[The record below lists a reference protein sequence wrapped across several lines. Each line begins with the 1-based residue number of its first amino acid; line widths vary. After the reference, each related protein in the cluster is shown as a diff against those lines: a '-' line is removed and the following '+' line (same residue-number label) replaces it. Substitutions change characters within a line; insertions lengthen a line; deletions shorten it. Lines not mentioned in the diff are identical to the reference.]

1 VTDPLSRLKGLI
13 DNPGHW
19 MDVAPSRADLQQL
32 YDELVSEVQHAFRV
46 DRDDQFRIDA
56 EVWVQAWE
64 GTAADLGISNDP
76 AGVQRGLEIV
86 KRFLAREAQ
95 DDLPVRGKKEEQ
107 DIQSRVAPLNDCVE
121 TTGSTA
127 EKSPGEV
134 ITAERTKKRAKRRL
148 CMPCEKWWPA
158 KHRECPE
165 CGADTEREL

>member
-1 VTDPLSRLKGLI
+1 MNSPKLQFDDSVEDVPVSGRAVVLTDEMWRALRFAAEWMCARAHEVPEGDEDVTKGPSTFNWLI
-13 DNPGHW
+13 HAANLMQLEASVRGPG
-19 MDVAPSRADLQQL
+19 MFPI
-32 YDELVSEVQHAFRV
+32 E
-46 DRDDQFRIDA
+46 
-56 EVWVQAWE
+56 
-64 GTAADLGISNDP
+64 
-76 AGVQRGLEIV
+76 
-86 KRFLAREAQ
+86 AREAQ